1 MDRNTT
7 ICSGCGQEVN
17 KGEVCMIDDKAVCL
31 ACMYGDV
38 KPFEIFPIGK
48 VTTDL
53 QHHEINGFAPGSKKV
68 SRIDL
73 LPSQK
78 RFMYKLEEE
87 LFLLIVYYLHKVN
100 SVRSVFNRRLDGK
113 RVGVFAAR
121 TPYRLSKIA
130 VSDVK
135 LLKIEGHALY
145 VEGLDAID
153 GSPVLDI
160 KLGLRHGDRSDR

>member
-1 MDRNTT
+1 
-7 ICSGCGQEVN
+7 
-17 KGEVCMIDDKAVCL
+17 MIDDKAVCL
-31 ACMYGDV
+31 ACTYGDV

>member
-1 MDRNTT
+1 MDDNRT
-7 ICSGCGQEVN
+7 ICSECGREVD
-17 KGEVCMIDDKAVCL
+17 KKKTCIIDEKAVCL
-31 ACMYGDV
+31 ICMYGNMM
-38 KPFEIFPIGK
+38 PFEIYPIGK
-48 VTTDL
+48 ITTHL
-53 QHHEINGFAPGSKKV
+53 QPHEVNGFTAGSKKI

-87 LFLLIVYYLHKVN
+87 AFLLIVYYLHKVN
-100 SVRSVFNRRLDGK
+100 SVRTVFNRRLDGK

-121 TPYRLSKIA
+121 TPYRLSRIA
-130 VSDVK
+130 VSDVQ
-135 LLKIEGHALY
+135 LLKIEGNILY

-160 KLGLRHGDRSDR
+160 KLGMRQGHRSGR

>member
-1 MDRNTT
+1 
-7 ICSGCGQEVN
+7 
-17 KGEVCMIDDKAVCL
+17 
-31 ACMYGDV
+31 MYGDA

-53 QHHEINGFAPGSKKV
+53 QHHEVDGFATGSKKV

-87 LFLLIVYYLHKVN
+87 PFLLIVYYLHKVN

-121 TPYRLSKIA
+121 TPDRLSKIA

-135 LLKIEGHALY
+135 LLKIKGHTLY

-160 KLGLRHGDRSDR
+160 KLGLRHADRSDR

>member
-1 MDRNTT
+1 MDKNRI
-7 ICSGCGQEVN
+7 ICSECGQEVN
-17 KGEVCMIDDKAVCL
+17 KDEVCMIDDKAVCL
-31 ACMYGDV
+31 VCIYGDV
-38 KPFEIFPIGK
+38 NPLEIFPIGK
-48 VTTDL
+48 VTTNL
-53 QHHEINGFAPGSKKV
+53 QPHELETFAPGSKKV

-87 LFLLIVYYLHKVN
+87 PFLLIVYYLHKVN

-130 VSDVK
+130 VSEVK
-135 LLKIEGHALY
+135 LLKIEGHTLY

-160 KLGLRHGDRSDR
+160 KLGLRHGDLSGR

>member
-1 MDRNTT
+1 MDNNRT
-7 ICSGCGQEVN
+7 ICSECGQEVN
-17 KGEVCMIDDKAVCL
+17 KSEVCIVDDKVICL
-31 ACMYGDV
+31 ACMYGDIQ
-38 KPFEIFPIGK
+38 PFEIFPIGK
-48 VTTDL
+48 VTTDI
-53 QHHEINGFAPGSKKV
+53 QPHEADRFAAGSKKV

-73 LPSQK
+73 LASQK

-87 LFLLIVYYLHKVN
+87 PFLLIVYYLHKVN

-130 VSDVK
+130 VSEVK
-135 LLKIEGHALY
+135 LLKIEGHTLY

-160 KLGLRHGDRSDR
+160 KLALRHGYRSDR

>member
-1 MDRNTT
+1 
-7 ICSGCGQEVN
+7 
-17 KGEVCMIDDKAVCL
+17 
-31 ACMYGDV
+31 MYGDM

-53 QHHEINGFAPGSKKV
+53 QPHEVDGFAAGLKKV

-73 LPSQK
+73 LPSQE
-78 RFMYKLEEE
+78 RFMYRLEEE
-87 LFLLIVYYLHKVN
+87 SFLLIVYYLHKAN

-113 RVGVFAAR
+113 RVGIFAAR
-121 TPYRLSKIA
+121 TPYRVSKIA
-130 VSDVK
+130 VSEVK
-135 LLKIEGHALY
+135 LLKIEGHTLY

-160 KLGLRHGDRSDR
+160 KLGLRHGDRPDR

>member
-1 MDRNTT
+1 MDNNRT
-7 ICSGCGQEVN
+7 ICSECGQEVN
-17 KGEVCMIDDKAVCL
+17 KGEVCIIDDKAVCL

-53 QHHEINGFAPGSKKV
+53 QHHEVDSFAAGSKKV

-87 LFLLIVYYLHKVN
+87 PFLLIVYYLHKVN

-135 LLKIEGHALY
+135 LLKIEGHTLY
-145 VEGLDAID
+145 VEGLDAIA